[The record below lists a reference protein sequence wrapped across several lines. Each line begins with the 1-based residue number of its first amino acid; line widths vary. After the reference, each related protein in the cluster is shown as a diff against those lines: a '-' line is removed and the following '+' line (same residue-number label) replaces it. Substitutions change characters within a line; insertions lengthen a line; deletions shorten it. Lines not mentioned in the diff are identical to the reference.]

1 MMDMRFAFTFFL
13 ISLLAGLGAQ
23 TTADFENFGLA
34 TGEFLNGSDGS
45 GGFSSG
51 NVFLPN
57 NYNDEFGSWSGW
69 AISAATDAE
78 TPGFTNQYSAYTGG
92 GYEGST
98 AYAVA
103 FAGGTG
109 SLVELEGDAGSG
121 VVEGL
126 YVTNSTYAALSMLNG
141 DMFAKK
147 FGGETGDDPDYFL
160 LTVKKY
166 LNGELSTDSVDFYLA
181 DYRFEDNSQDYIV
194 DEWTYLDLSSLG
206 NADSLL
212 FTLSST
218 DNGQFGMNTPAY
230 FCIDN
235 LTTADMVNSTTVL
248 PANSVSVFPNPATE
262 IWQVDW
268 QLPGEAEARLYD
280 MQGRLLRI
288 NRISPGNNRLDAAAL
303 PKGMYLL
310 RLQNESG
317 YLLKRL
323 VKQ

>member
-1 MMDMRFAFTFFL
+1 MCMRLIFTF
-13 ISLLAGLGAQ
+13 LLFSGLSFGLSAQ
-23 TTADFENFGLA
+23 TTVDFEGFGLSA
-34 TGEFLNGSDGS
+34 GEFLNGSDGS

-57 NYNDEFGSWSGW
+57 SYNEAFGAWSGW
-69 AISAATDAE
+69 AISATTDTE
-78 TPGFTNQYSAYTGG
+78 TPGFTNQYSAYAGG
-92 GYEGST
+92 GYDGST

-103 FAGGTG
+103 FTG
-109 SLVELEGDAGSG
+109 SMGSVIELDGDAAGG

-126 YVTNSTYAALSMLNG
+126 YVTNNTYAALSMLNG
-141 DMFAKK
+141 DMFTKK

-166 LNGELSTDSVDFYLA
+166 LDGALSTDSVNFYLA

-194 DEWTYLDLSSLG
+194 EDWAYLDLSGLG

-230 FCIDN
+230 FCIDH
-235 LTTADMVNSTTVL
+235 LTTADMVSRTNTL
-248 PANSVSVFPNPATE
+248 PASSVSVFPNPASE
-262 IWQVDW
+262 AWQVDW
-268 QLPGEAEARLYD
+268 QLPGDAEAALYD
-280 MQGRLLRI
+280 GQGRLLRKQRLLQGS
-288 NRISPGNNRLDAAAL
+288 NRVTAGAL
-303 PKGMYLL
+303 PDGVYLL

-317 YLLKRL
+317 FIVRRLLK
-323 VKQ
+323 Q